1 MFDIGFSE
9 LVVIALVGLIVLGP
23 KRLPEVART
32 LGHWLGRV
40 RRFVADVK
48 QDIDKEMQ
56 LAELA
61 ELRNLKRELD
71 ETRRMVEETSGKLLQ
86 EANIAAAAEQATTA
100 AAQAQTPAAPP
111 SDPAPEL
118 SIADLPPLTEP
129 PRERKRPAKRRKK
142 DAEAA
147 PKPESQHDGAQ

>member
-9 LVVIALVGLIVLGP
+9 LVVVALVGLIVLGP

-32 LGHWLGRV
+32 VGQWLGRV

-48 QDIDKEMQ
+48 QDIDREMQ
-56 LAELA
+56 QAELA

-71 ETRRMVEETSGKLLQ
+71 ETRRMMEETSGKLLQ
-86 EANIAAAAEQATTA
+86 EANIAATAEQATA
-100 AAQAQTPAAPP
+100 AAASTSAAPAA
-111 SDPAPEL
+111 DPAPEP

-129 PRERKRPAKRRKK
+129 PRERKRSAKRRKK
-142 DAEAA
+142 AAA